1 MNRILILLAMLVVGQ
16 AVWADSRLES
26 QFPRMAAHITNS
38 GVEIVA
44 TIEIKN
50 DDIYF
55 SFVCVLGCSTWGSS
69 PRCDDNGKLFPAD
82 STLNVMRSREVSF
95 TCGGRNDGWVL
106 RYLSGNL
113 DVIQMSDGGGA
124 GRAIFEFLSP
134 EEYKRYREARLK
146 NVGVPFDTNDWVEK
160 HRRVAKV
167 ASTPTDKEGRQLVGT
182 GTGFLVNENFIAT
195 ADHVLRMSDRGD
207 VCNAVSIMYR
217 HDEYE
222 ASIADLDPA
231 NDIGLIKLSKPI
243 PSTATIRGKPDLRL
257 GETAINYGFPLTGEL
272 STSAKITSGAV
283 NSLAGYN
290 NNSAFI
296 QFDAASQFGNSGGP
310 VLDASGN
317 VIGVVSAKL
326 DDAENQLV
334 NFATKSTILEGF
346 LKANKVPFEKAD
358 LEEELKLPDIA
369 EKAETFTVLVGCWE

>member
-1 MNRILILLAMLVVGQ
+1 
-16 AVWADSRLES
+16 
-26 QFPRMAAHITNS
+26 
-38 GVEIVA
+38 
-44 TIEIKN
+44 
-50 DDIYF
+50 
-55 SFVCVLGCSTWGSS
+55 
-69 PRCDDNGKLFPAD
+69 
-82 STLNVMRSREVSF
+82 
-95 TCGGRNDGWVL
+95 
-106 RYLSGNL
+106 
-113 DVIQMSDGGGA
+113 MSDGGGA

-358 LEEELKLPDIA
+358 LGEKLELPDIA

>member
-1 MNRILILLAMLVVGQ
+1 VSGF
-16 AVWADSRLES
+16 SRPLQGES
-26 QFPRMAAHITNS
+26 TSPN
-38 GVEIVA
+38 
-44 TIEIKN
+44 
-50 DDIYF
+50 
-55 SFVCVLGCSTWGSS
+55 SS
-69 PRCDDNGKLFPAD
+69 PTPD
-82 STLNVMRSREVSF
+82 S
-95 TCGGRNDGWVL
+95 D
-106 RYLSGNL
+106 
-113 DVIQMSDGGGA
+113 
-124 GRAIFEFLSP
+124 
-134 EEYKRYREARLK
+134 
-146 NVGVPFDTNDWVEK
+146 
-160 HRRVAKV
+160 
-167 ASTPTDKEGRQLVGT
+167 RQLFST
-182 GTGFLVNENFIAT
+182 GTGFLVNKNFIAT
-195 ADHVLRMSDRGD
+195 ADHVLRMNDRGD

-231 NDIGLIKLSKPI
+231 NDIGLLKLSKPI
-243 PSTATIRGKPDLRL
+243 SSTATIRGEPDLRL

-326 DDAENQLV
+326 DDAKNQLV

-358 LEEELKLPDIA
+358 LGEKLELPDIA

>member
-1 MNRILILLAMLVVGQ
+1 MKRILILLTSLLVVGNV
-16 AVWADSRLES
+16 VWADSRLES

-38 GVEIVA
+38 GEELVA
-44 TIEIKN
+44 TIEIR
-50 DDIYF
+50 DDDVYF
-55 SFVCVLGCSTWGSS
+55 SFLCMTCGRVYG
-69 PRCDDNGKLFPAD
+69 PRCDASGRLFPAD
-82 STLNVMRSREVSF
+82 TTLNIMRTREVSF
-95 TCGGRNDGWVL
+95 TCGDRGDGWGH
-106 RYLSGNL
+106 RDLSGNI
-113 DVIQMSDGGGA
+113 DIITMSHGGSA
-124 GRAIFEFLSP
+124 GRASFQFLSP
-134 EEYKRYREARLK
+134 KEYKRYREARFK
-146 NVGVPFDTNDWVEK
+146 NVGVPFDTNDWAEK
-160 HRRVAKV
+160 HQRATKV
-167 ASTPTDKEGRQLVGT
+167 ESPPTDKEGRQLVGT

-243 PSTATIRGKPDLRL
+243 SSTAKIRGKPDLRL

-296 QFDAASQFGNSGGP
+296 QYDAASQFGNSGGP

-326 DDAENQLV
+326 DDADNQLV

-358 LEEELKLPDIA
+358 LGDKLELPDIA